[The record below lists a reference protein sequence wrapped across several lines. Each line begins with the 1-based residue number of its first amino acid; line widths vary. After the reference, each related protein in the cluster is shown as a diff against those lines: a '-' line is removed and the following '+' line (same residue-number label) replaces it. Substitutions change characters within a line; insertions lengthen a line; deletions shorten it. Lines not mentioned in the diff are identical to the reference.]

1 MLSIKGGF
9 KMNYFQ
15 IGLPQRKAIPL
26 NPRGI
31 KFAKSIIKRLNGVT
45 NLYRT
50 IYNFSDSH
58 INWRVA
64 IIDKLFFD
72 FDVDEEG
79 KELEHARKMHEYLL
93 ERNLKHTIFFSGR
106 GFHIYLFTKETHASE
121 LQNPIVAVKNA
132 HREIV
137 KLADV
142 EVDPVTTDLMRISR
156 IQNTV
161 NIKSGLFCIPLTGD
175 ELYRSK
181 GEIMHMARNQRN
193 VEQDLSGNLL
203 SLEEYD
209 REAGLYEFAE
219 TEPIPIENEFLE
231 KMLPSCVLNLLS
243 KGDCVRDERYLII
256 TAMRDN
262 LVSRED
268 VRKTLKTYLTEKKY
282 KHCVFEEDQVNYL
295 YDNEHLLFKNC
306 ETIQQD
312 GFCVENCNEKFVYL

>member
-1 MLSIKGGF
+1 
-9 KMNYFQ
+9 MNYFQ
-15 IGLPQRKAIPL
+15 IAMPQRKTIPM
-26 NPRGI
+26 NPRGME
-31 KFAKSIIKRLNGVT
+31 FSSSVLRRLNGVT

-50 IYNFSDSH
+50 IYNFTDRP
-58 INWRVA
+58 NWRHA

-72 FDVDEEG
+72 FDVQDEEG
-79 KELEHARKMHEYLL
+79 KELEHARKMHEYLS

-106 GFHIYLFTKETHASE
+106 GFHIYLFTKETHSSE
-121 LQNPIVAVKNA
+121 LQNPIAAVKNA

-137 KLADV
+137 KLADA

-156 IQNTV
+156 LPNSI
-161 NIKSGLFCIPLTGD
+161 NIKSGLFCIPLNAKD
-175 ELYRSK
+175 LYLSK
-181 GEIMHMARNQRN
+181 EEIMEMAKSQRHI
-193 VEQDLSGNLL
+193 EMDLSGDLL

-219 TEPIPIENEFLE
+219 AEPIPIEDEFLE

-312 GFCVENCNEKFVYL
+312 GLCVANCNEKFVYL